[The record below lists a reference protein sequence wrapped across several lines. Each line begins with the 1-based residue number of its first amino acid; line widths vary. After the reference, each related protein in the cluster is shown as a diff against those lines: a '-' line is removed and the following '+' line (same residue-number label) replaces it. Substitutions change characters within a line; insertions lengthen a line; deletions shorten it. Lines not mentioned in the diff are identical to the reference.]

1 MIIKKKIKFLR
12 GSGITGN
19 HSCNK
24 NIDLKKIVIHSEENT
39 NKFTNLIDKNMML
52 NNNTIINLKENLEI
66 IDNTLKPLQD
76 AISKEKLDKVK
87 KKSFRIGIF
96 FNEKCL
102 HAYYKIFLNIDT
114 LEEKFNILISIN
126 LSNQHKE
133 FIDKYEN
140 LLKLYK
146 KLIGDYIN
154 TFIEIS
160 KNKVPKIPNTNNIY
174 QKLETNLKKNNSKEV
189 SENNKSKSESNKNNN
204 EQGNTKKENKNNKKI
219 TNESIKQENT
229 NKENKNNKKITN
241 ESIEQG
247 NKKNENKNNKKK
259 INESPKIKIT
269 DLNSSINMYL
279 DKFREFIYKEK
290 NNLKIEQDDS
300 PEIIL
305 KKISDFCNGEYS
317 YADVN
322 KRLYRLLNK
331 YVKQIEDDDSEIG
344 GEKIFK
350 DERFNLLVFSKMVN
364 GMALDYSWP
373 PDEQR
378 SLFVTGLY
386 PQKSLSEMFGF
397 NGESKNIQNEQKDD
411 EKKDNE

>member
-12 GSGITGN
+12 GSGIT
-19 HSCNK
+19 NK
-24 NIDLKKIVIHSEENT
+24 RN
-39 NKFTNLIDKNMML
+39 
-52 NNNTIINLKENLEI
+52 
-66 IDNTLKPLQD
+66 
-76 AISKEKLDKVK
+76 
-87 KKSFRIGIF
+87 
-96 FNEKCL
+96 
-102 HAYYKIFLNIDT
+102 
-114 LEEKFNILISIN
+114 
-126 LSNQHKE
+126 
-133 FIDKYEN
+133 
-140 LLKLYK
+140 
-146 KLIGDYIN
+146 
-154 TFIEIS
+154 
-160 KNKVPKIPNTNNIY
+160 
-174 QKLETNLKKNNSKEV
+174 
-189 SENNKSKSESNKNNN
+189 
-204 EQGNTKKENKNNKKI
+204 NNKKKAEENI
-219 TNESIKQENT
+219 TNESIKKG
-229 NKENKNNKKITN
+229 NKKNNNKKI
-241 ESIEQG
+241 
-247 NKKNENKNNKKK
+247 
-259 INESPKIKIT
+259 INESSKIKIT

-279 DKFREFIYKEK
+279 DKFRKFIYDKK

-331 YVKQIEDDDSEIG
+331 YTKQIEDNDSEIG

-386 PQKSLSEMFGF
+386 PQKSLSKMFGF
-397 NGESKNIQNEQKDD
+397 NSETKNIQNEQKDD

>member
-24 NIDLKKIVIHSEENT
+24 NIDLKKIVNDSEENT
-39 NKFTNLIDKNMML
+39 NKFINLIDKNMML
-52 NNNTIINLKENLEI
+52 NNNTITILKQNLEI
-66 IDNTLKPLQD
+66 VDNTLKPLQD

-87 KKSFRIGIF
+87 EKYIRTGNF

-102 HAYYKIFLNIDT
+102 HAYYKIFLNIDK
-114 LEEKFNILISIN
+114 LEKKFNILISIN
-126 LSNQHKE
+126 SSQQYKD
-133 FIDKYEN
+133 FIDEYEN

-174 QKLETNLKKNNSKEV
+174 QKLETNLKKNNNKEKV
-189 SENNKSKSESNKNNN
+189 N
-204 EQGNTKKENKNNKKI
+204 ENNKKI
-219 TNESIKQENT
+219 NNQSTGPEKK
-229 NKENKNNKKITN
+229 NKENKKKI
-241 ESIEQG
+241 
-247 NKKNENKNNKKK
+247 

-279 DKFREFIYKEK
+279 DKFRKFIYDKK

-331 YVKQIEDDDSEIG
+331 YTKQIEDNDSEIG

-397 NGESKNIQNEQKDD
+397 NGESKNIQNE
-411 EKKDNE
+411 EKDNEKKR